1 MPPKNL
7 QVLKMKLEQMDDK
20 LQSFFN
26 IAMHSE
32 LDDYDIKA
40 RQLIGPRFGISPES
54 PLERTSRFMAYFC

>member
-7 QVLKMKLEQMDDK
+7 QGIHEAQKEQMDDK

-32 LDDYDIKA
+32 LDDYEIKA
-40 RQLIGPRFGISPES
+40 KAVNRIPSMVY
-54 PLERTSRFMAYFC
+54 SR